1 MRGKNKSSTDCPED
15 LKDPKEV
22 CSNPPNLGFIFK
34 LAQAQKGFGGEPR
47 DSKEEASSLE
57 RDHHMEEDPQVRS
70 MVMPRVPPLKDTPE
84 VQSGPTVAKILQGR
98 PTVAP
103 ISQDPSAIPTLISD
117 QERRYGQLP
126 LYQRL
131 QMNLTW
137 WEKFANPQVVKLIR
151 EGI

>member
-1 MRGKNKSSTDCPED
+1 M
-15 LKDPKEV
+15 
-22 CSNPPNLGFIFK
+22 
-34 LAQAQKGFGGEPR
+34 
-47 DSKEEASSLE
+47 
-57 RDHHMEEDPQVRS
+57 
-70 MVMPRVPPLKDTPE
+70 
-84 VQSGPTVAKILQGR
+84 QSGPTVAKILQGR

-131 QMNLTW
+131 QRNLTW

-151 EGI
+151 EGISIQNLPPILSQKHQVHSQKEVDLAKTI